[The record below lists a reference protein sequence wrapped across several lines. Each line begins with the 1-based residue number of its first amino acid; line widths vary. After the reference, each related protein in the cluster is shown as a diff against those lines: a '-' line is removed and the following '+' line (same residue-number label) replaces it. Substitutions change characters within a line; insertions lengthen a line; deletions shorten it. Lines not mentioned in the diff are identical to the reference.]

1 MEPNINIQPIQ
12 TSKPAVKAV
21 MNFVII
27 EFSSDKYAYG
37 RLSLLDEDNTI
48 VSVNDVDFT
57 LEELNSWGMD
67 DNYVLELALQKLG
80 ISFG

>member
-21 MNFVII
+21 MNFVTI
-27 EFSSDKYAYG
+27 EFSPDKYAYG